1 MPSTE
6 GLSLEGEWPFGYQ
19 EALAEVSEQL
29 QASDLACVETEHA
42 RWRAHRECHSL
53 LIDERGL
60 ALAWQR

>member
-1 MPSTE
+1 LPSTE
-6 GLSLEGEWPFGYQ
+6 GLLLEGEWPFGYQ

-29 QASDLACVETEHA
+29 QTSEVARLETERA
-42 RWRAHRECHSL
+42 RWRAHHERPSL

>member
-1 MPSTE
+1 MK
-6 GLSLEGEWPFGYQ
+6 GADVAQQ

-53 LIDERGL
+53 LVDERGL

>member
-1 MPSTE
+1 M
-6 GLSLEGEWPFGYQ
+6 GEWPFGYQ

-29 QASDLACVETEHA
+29 QASELAQLETERA
-42 RWRAHRECHSL
+42 RWRAHHKRPSL

>member
-1 MPSTE
+1 LPSTE

-29 QASDLACVETEHA
+29 EASDFARLETERA
-42 RWRAHRECHSL
+42 RWRAHHERPSL